1 MNTTLTVR
9 TDQTMRQ
16 ALERRAKAQGVT
28 VSELVRRI
36 LEEAISERPL
46 EQRAGHLK
54 GRLEL
59 PDSTS
64 DLWRTQLRE
73 RNWRP

>member
-16 ALERRAKAQGVT
+16 ALERRANAQGLT

-36 LEEAISERPL
+36 LGEAISERPL
-46 EQRAGHLK
+46 KQRAGHLR

-59 PDSTS
+59 PGATS
-64 DLWRTQLRE
+64 DPWRKQLRE